1 MIDERNNKREIRETD
16 DCYLSFRFWSW
27 NFNGTIF
34 PNLVWLKLKC
44 CLKWSTKRA
53 VSARLAGIYQEID
66 WMACQCKFV
75 FTLISR
81 TRPVILHESSIG
93 NEMPTKAGN
102 SSLLIAQLSSTAPLH
117 EPTARSI
124 TFHENWSIYR
134 NSRHWTIK
142 CYKWRC
148 RVPF

>member
-1 MIDERNNKREIRETD
+1 MNEITNERLEKQLIVTCHLDFGRETLMAQYFPIWFD
-16 DCYLSFRFWSW
+16 LSW
-27 NFNGTIF
+27 
-34 PNLVWLKLKC
+34 